1 MEISLLDFIK
11 TGKFGNIRVGQS
23 MHYVR
28 DNFPEPDDIWDA
40 GNDTCIWSYGVF
52 EFHFISGQLTLL
64 WCDNLSYLEN
74 PGKKQYRLDKWLLD
88 EPNNMTFSYFCS
100 LLDQEGIK
108 YSLRGSFF
116 TSQEQGLPD
125 NVILSVDSVDTEIY
139 FEDSEEEATSISGYN
154 LVAIGATQFKPKYK
168 VYPL

>member
-1 MEISLLDFIK
+1 MKITLLDFIK
-11 TGKFGNIRVGQS
+11 TGKFGTVQVGQS
-23 MHYVR
+23 LENIL
-28 DNFPEPDDIWDA
+28 DTFPLPDDIWDA
-40 GNDTCIWSYGVF
+40 DNDTYIWSYSVF

-74 PGKKQYRLDKWLLD
+74 PDKKQFELDKWLLD

-100 LLDQEGIK
+100 LLDKEDIK

-116 TSQEQGLPD
+116 TSEEQKLPD
-125 NVILSVDSVDTEIY
+125 NVILSVNGADTEIY
-139 FEDSEEEATSISGYN
+139 FEDTEEKATSISEYN

>member
-1 MEISLLDFIK
+1 MKITLLDFIK
-11 TGKFGNIRVGQS
+11 MGKFGTVQVGQS
-23 MHYVR
+23 LENIL
-28 DNFPEPDDIWDA
+28 DTFPLPDDIWDA
-40 GNDTCIWSYGVF
+40 DNDTYIWSYSVF

-74 PGKKQYRLDKWLLD
+74 PGKKQFELDKWLLD

-100 LLDQEGIK
+100 LLDKEDIK

-116 TSQEQGLPD
+116 TSEEQKLPD
-125 NVILSVDSVDTEIY
+125 NVILSVNGADTEIY
-139 FEDSEEEATSISGYN
+139 FEDTEEKATSISEYN

>member
-1 MEISLLDFIK
+1 MKITLLDFIK
-11 TGKFGNIRVGQS
+11 TGKFGTVQVGQS
-23 MHYVR
+23 LENIL
-28 DNFPEPDDIWDA
+28 DTFPLPDDIWDA
-40 GNDTCIWSYGVF
+40 DNDTYIWSYSVF

-64 WCDNLSYLEN
+64 WCDNLSCLEN
-74 PGKKQYRLDKWLLD
+74 PDKKQFELDKWLLD

-100 LLDQEGIK
+100 LLDKEDIK

-116 TSQEQGLPD
+116 TSEEQELPD
-125 NVILSVDSVDTEIY
+125 NVILSVNGADTEIY
-139 FEDSEEEATSISGYN
+139 FEDIEEKATSISEYN